1 MIVDC
6 FPFFEEF
13 DVLELRMRTLEDVVD
28 RWVIVE
34 SPFTFRGAPKS
45 MHLHERPDLLA
56 RWRDRVT
63 LLAYREPPGD
73 HSWEN
78 ERRQRDYVKFGLA
91 GCALDDLILLSDCDE
106 IPDPALAGTR
116 PHAHLLLAHRMVNA
130 EGYLNRLS
138 LAGERCRLGTRAF
151 VYRDL
156 AAVGE
161 LGNLRHL
168 PFDDF
173 DYVDSGWHFTS
184 LGGSRVLD
192 RKIAAYS
199 HAENDLPYYRDLMR
213 LDVVFA
219 SDVQTWWPIDE
230 RFPEPVRADP
240 ARWQRFVWPEHA
252 ALSAGRARELA
263 HVHGMFGYLPADAA
277 SLAVLAADPAA
288 WNEAGQ
294 SRFGTAFRGAFGR
307 LEELLD
313 TIGAGAWV
321 VIDGLER
328 QPRRTLAALHD
339 ARASAVAFARNARSY
354 EVFRSVLG
362 EMRAYPGESNGLPR
376 YPPGRAL
383 GRAEYLAESIA
394 AGLQITRVDRILTSK
409 LYVEPPK
416 HPVNENVALEMFAFP
431 EISTDALYDFLSD
444 AFIVVVQ
451 PR

>member
-13 DVLELRMRTLEDVVD
+13 DVLELRMRTLENVVD

-34 SPFTFRGAPKS
+34 SPFTFRGDPKP
-45 MHLHERPDLLA
+45 MHLHERPELLA
-56 RWRDRVT
+56 PWRDRIT
-63 LLAYREPPGD
+63 LLAYREPPGG

-78 ERRQRDYVKFGLA
+78 ERRQRDFVKYGLD
-91 GCALDDLILLSDCDE
+91 GCAPDDLILLSDCDE
-106 IPDPALAGTR
+106 IPDPALAGAR

-130 EGYLNRLS
+130 EGYLNRLA
-138 LAGERCRLGTRAF
+138 LGGERCRLGTRAF

-199 HAENDLPYYRDLMR
+199 HAENDLPYYRDLTR

-230 RFPEPVRADP
+230 RFPQAVRDDP
-240 ARWQRFVWPEHA
+240 ARWERFVWPEHA
-252 ALSAGRARELA
+252 ALAAGLARELA
-263 HVHGMFGYLPADAA
+263 HVHGCFAYVPPEAT
-277 SLAVLAADPAA
+277 SVAVLAAQPAV
-288 WNEAGQ
+288 WNEAGRA
-294 SRFGTAFRGAFGR
+294 RFGDAFAGAFDR
-307 LEELLD
+307 LDAVLD
-313 TIGAGAWV
+313 AVGSNGWV
-321 VIDGLER
+321 TVDGLER
-328 QPRRTLAALHD
+328 HPRRTLAALRE
-339 ARASAVAFARNARSY
+339 AGANAVAFARNARSY

-362 EMRAYPGESNGLPR
+362 ETRAYPGEPNGPPR
-376 YPPGRAL
+376 FPHGRAL
-383 GRAEYLAESIA
+383 GRAEYLADISA
-394 AGLQITRVDRILTSK
+394 AGSTAARVDRLLTSK
-409 LYVEPPK
+409 VYVEPPAAA
-416 HPVNENVALEMFAFP
+416 VNQNVALEIFAFP
-431 EISTDALYDFLSD
+431 EITTDALYDFLSD
-444 AFIVVVQ
+444 AFIFVVT
-451 PR
+451 